1 MGTED
6 PNTSLAYNVLEQN
19 CRDDWPIW
27 TCIFANISGMC
38 STTLWFIVLL
48 PQVWKNFRRKS
59 VKGLSVLWAT
69 ANFTASLIN
78 LFFVFIYVTIPLYG
92 QISSIYCPILEFALL
107 IQFWIYGRYRKI
119 EKLVYG
125 SVCVLLWGVVIVVEL
140 VFKIENFIEYIAIL
154 LWCIETF
161 PQVLL
166 NMRLQSTSGQATCS
180 VCIAMIGKT
189 TDFFATNI
197 LVMPFQYVIMCYFS
211 SSVAYVNGFQV
222 AWYYGQDDVIQPNDE
237 PQSLNT
243 KQLDRNQS
251 DKSSLSVTAY
261 NDQLEYGL
269 NSTSTSNLTPTAQ
282 PNKSSCILICR
293 VFCMVL
299 ITCLLLMCIIGFVL
313 NVHSFYGLFAPT
325 SIGLILGTAYTYFTK
340 CKRSSYHIPNI

>member
-6 PNTSLAYNVLEQN
+6 PNTSLTYSVLEQN

-161 PQVLL
+161 PQVRRIMFYDL
-166 NMRLQSTSGQATCS
+166 
-180 VCIAMIGKT
+180 VWI
-189 TDFFATNI
+189 FFIHNI
-197 LVMPFQYVIMCYFS
+197 KNLIINYFFS
-211 SSVAYVNGFQV
+211 SKRIKTEIISF
-222 AWYYGQDDVIQPNDE
+222 WK
-237 PQSLNT
+237 LN
-243 KQLDRNQS
+243 K
-251 DKSSLSVTAY
+251 Y
-261 NDQLEYGL
+261 
-269 NSTSTSNLTPTAQ
+269 
-282 PNKSSCILICR
+282 
-293 VFCMVL
+293 F
-299 ITCLLLMCIIGFVL
+299 
-313 NVHSFYGLFAPT
+313 LF
-325 SIGLILGTAYTYFTK
+325 IF
-340 CKRSSYHIPNI
+340 

>member
-6 PNTSLAYNVLEQN
+6 RNTSLTYNVLEQN

-78 LFFVFIYVTIPLYG
+78 LFFVFIYVSIPLYG

-125 SVCVLLWGVVIVVEL
+125 SVCVLAWAIVIVVEL

-166 NMRLQSTSGQATCS
+166 NMRLQSTSGQATGS

-222 AWYYGQDDVIQPNDE
+222 AWYYGQNGVIPSNDE
-237 PQSLNT
+237 PQSCNK
-243 KQLDRNQS
+243 KQLDSQPSDRESQS
-251 DKSSLSVTAY
+251 VY
-261 NDQLEYGL
+261 NDQLDFSL
-269 NSTSTSNLTPTAQ
+269 NSTSTSNLTRTVYTSK
-282 PNKSSCILICR
+282 NRCILICR
-293 VFCMVL
+293 VFCMAL
-299 ITCLLLMCIIGFVL
+299 ITCLLLMCITGFVL
-313 NVHSFYGLFAPT
+313 NVHSLYGLFAPT

-340 CKRSSYHIPNI
+340 CKRASYQIPNS